1 MFDSHS
7 STPELPS
14 SVSVVDDDPDVRSF
28 LAALISTI
36 GVTVNT
42 YASADEFLSSNAVND
57 CHCLIVDLRLKG
69 MSGLQLQR
77 ALVDRGT
84 PTPILFI
91 SGHAEVAP
99 AVEAMRN
106 GAIDFIEK
114 PFGAQLMLDKVQL
127 ALAKARQLHVEKRH
141 AASIE
146 ARFALLTQ
154 REKAIVSL
162 VIAGK
167 SSKAI
172 AEQLRLSVRTVENH
186 RARIMEKLHVSSTVD
201 LVRLLV

>member
-1 MFDSHS
+1 
-7 STPELPS
+7 
-14 SVSVVDDDPDVRSF
+14 
-28 LAALISTI
+28 
-36 GVTVNT
+36 
-42 YASADEFLSSNAVND
+42 
-57 CHCLIVDLRLKG
+57 
-69 MSGLQLQR
+69 
-77 ALVDRGT
+77 
-84 PTPILFI
+84 
-91 SGHAEVAP
+91 
-99 AVEAMRN
+99 
-106 GAIDFIEK
+106 
-114 PFGAQLMLDKVQL
+114 MLDKVQL